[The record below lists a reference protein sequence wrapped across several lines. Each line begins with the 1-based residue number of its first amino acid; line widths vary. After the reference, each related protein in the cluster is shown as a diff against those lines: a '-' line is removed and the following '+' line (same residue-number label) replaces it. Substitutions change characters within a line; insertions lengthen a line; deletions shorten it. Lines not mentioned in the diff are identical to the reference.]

1 MFTSGFADNTPITG
15 VSSHLLINISP
26 FPAIRLTSTGN
37 RNILLKSDRT
47 IWGGTVI
54 ASDELL
60 NRIAEVLK
68 AMADPTRLKILHS
81 LHNGERCVS
90 DILEVVGGSQA
101 NVSKHLSVL
110 KRAGLVDCRRSGLN
124 VYYRIIDEGVFTI
137 CRNVCDSL
145 ESRADHDRQTI
156 LRGRREVMEL
166 ETGKKVKA

>member
-1 MFTSGFADNTPITG
+1 MANETM
-15 VSSHLLINISP
+15 
-26 FPAIRLTSTGN
+26 
-37 RNILLKSDRT
+37 
-47 IWGGTVI
+47 WEGTVI

-68 AMADPTRLKILHS
+68 AMADPTRLKILHCI
-81 LHNGERCVS
+81 HNGEQCVS

-124 VYYRIIDEGVFTI
+124 VFYRIIDEGVFTI

-145 ESRADHDRQTI
+145 ELRLDREHRTV
-156 LRGRREVMEL
+156 LEGRQQMEDA
-166 ETGKKVKA
+166 EITKV

>member
-1 MFTSGFADNTPITG
+1 M
-15 VSSHLLINISP
+15 
-26 FPAIRLTSTGN
+26 
-37 RNILLKSDRT
+37 
-47 IWGGTVI
+47 I

-60 NRIAEVLK
+60 NRIADVLK
-68 AMADPTRLKILHS
+68 AMADPTRLKILHC

-137 CRNVCDSL
+137 CSNVCDSL
-145 ESRADHDRQTI
+145 ELRIESEHKTIIEGRQQMDEAEAQVT
-156 LRGRREVMEL
+156 
-166 ETGKKVKA
+166 KV